1 MKLTEHAHPILRSL
15 RTVGISLGAFAAVG
29 LGVPPLLRWESESQ
43 SAAQEL
49 RSERTRAEQQI
60 ARATAIRDSATM
72 RGRQLIALGPLL
84 LEGDSPSSAAATL
97 AGLVSAAAAKSNVR
111 IGSLQLT
118 VDSAGAGVFLRVS
131 VRGDLTGDV
140 RGVSAML
147 AALERGPVL
156 LSVRELSISQP
167 DVSAPSDHV
176 ETLQS
181 EFVVEGLMLDVRR
194 ASRK

>member
-1 MKLTEHAHPILRSL
+1 MKVTRHAHPNLR
-15 RTVGISLGAFAAVG
+15 RMRAVGVSLGAFAAVG
-29 LGVPPLLRWESESQ
+29 LGVPPLLRWESESR

-97 AGLVSAAAAKSNVR
+97 AGLVSGAAAKSNVR
-111 IGSLQLT
+111 IGSLQLA
-118 VDSAGAGVFLRVS
+118 VDSAGPSVFLRVS

-140 RGVSAML
+140 RGLSAML
-147 AALERGPVL
+147 AALERGPAL
-156 LSVRELSISQP
+156 LSVQELSISQP

-181 EFVVEGLMLDVRR
+181 QFVVEGLMLDARR
-194 ASRK
+194 VGRK